1 MDKQNKNVEIYYGEQ
16 NLKKVFEEI
25 LKQELIEHLK

>member
-25 LKQELIEHLK
+25 LKQELIERLK